1 MVAIFEE
8 NDVGASK
15 YSKKERADYR
25 RLLELVKENKV
36 DVIFVTEVERLM
48 RQPAEAE
55 QLIDLAGATDLREIH
70 PTSEE
75 GYNLST
81 PNGVYGLRQ
90 AVKLAERESLK
101 TSERLRRTLADRARN
116 GQTHGS
122 RRCFGYKAGNMEIDE
137 AEAFILREMGD
148 KLLAGCSFKE
158 IAYWANEQGY
168 KTAEGKMWYSVTIRN
183 SLRRVRYAGFRE
195 HKGERYPATWPAIF
209 RQAWE
214 ANEGISRRRALID
227 TVVERIDVFPGI
239 RKPFVNVDGVTM
251 RFDKDR
257 VMITWRKADTLAA

>member
-8 NDVGASK
+8 NDVGAAK
-15 YSKKERADYR
+15 YSKKERPDYR

-90 AVKLAERESLK
+90 AVKLAECESLK
-101 TSERLRRTLADRARN
+101 TSERLRRTLADRARD

-122 RRCFGYKAGNMEIDE
+122 RRCFGY
-137 AEAFILREMGD
+137 
-148 KLLAGCSFKE
+148 
-158 IAYWANEQGY
+158 
-168 KTAEGKMWYSVTIRN
+168 
-183 SLRRVRYAGFRE
+183 
-195 HKGERYPATWPAIF
+195 
-209 RQAWE
+209 
-214 ANEGISRRRALID
+214 
-227 TVVERIDVFPGI
+227 
-239 RKPFVNVDGVTM
+239 
-251 RFDKDR
+251 
-257 VMITWRKADTLAA
+257 